1 MSPNRTALWQAV
13 KQAQP
18 TLSDHEVDALL
29 TRAAQQERDL
39 VLTKKIPIDQAREIV
54 RQELF
59 PNVDPW
65 QGDEQYG
72 PPR

>member
-1 MSPNRTALWQAV
+1 MRSPAMNGRSE
-13 KQAQP
+13 K
-18 TLSDHEVDALL
+18 
-29 TRAAQQERDL
+29 
-39 VLTKKIPIDQAREIV
+39 DQAREIV